1 MKPNSRPD
9 SRRTP
14 PAGRG
19 GEAGTALHEAVG
31 LLQRLIATPSPS
43 REEEATAALLCAYL
57 AERGARP
64 ERIRCNVIARSEGYD
79 PARPTLL
86 LNSHHDTV
94 RPAASWQRDP
104 YAPTIEGDRLYGLGA
119 NDAGASL
126 VCLVQ
131 TFLRYRRT
139 PLPFNLLL
147 VLSAEEEC
155 SGEHG
160 TRAWVPLL
168 APEITMAIVGEPTSL
183 QAALGERG
191 LVVLDCTARGR
202 SGHAARGE
210 GVNALYLA
218 IEDIERLRR
227 LQFERVSPLL
237 GPIHIATTMIA
248 AGTQHNVVPDTC
260 RFTVDVRTTDA
271 YTNEETVALI
281 RAAIR
286 SEAEP
291 RSTRI
296 RASVIDDKHPL
307 VRAALRAGAEPFVS
321 PTASD
326 RTLMPFP
333 ALKIGPGDSARSHAA
348 DEYVL
353 LTEIGEGLRCY
364 SEIIENTATAY
375 GNETL
380 G

>member
-1 MKPNSRPD
+1 MRAPFDP
-9 SRRTP
+9 RT
-14 PAGRG
+14 
-19 GEAGTALHEAVG
+19 EAVG
-31 LLQRLIATPSPS
+31 LLRRLIAAPSPS
-43 REEEATAALLCAYL
+43 REEGPTADLLCAFL
-57 AERGARP
+57 AEHGVRP
-64 ERIRCNVIARSEGYD
+64 ERLHHNVAARCAGYD

-94 RPAASWQRDP
+94 RPAAGYTRDP
-104 YAPTIEGDRLYGLGA
+104 YAPTIEGERLYGLGA

-126 VCLVQ
+126 VALATV
-131 TFLRYRRT
+131 FLALKDR

-147 VLSAEEEC
+147 ALSAEEEV

-160 TRAWVPLL
+160 IRALL
-168 APEITMAIVGEPTSL
+168 PTLGRIDMAIVGEPTSL
-183 QAALGERG
+183 DAALGERG

-202 SGHAARGE
+202 SGHAARDEGE
-210 GVNALYLA
+210 NALYTA
-218 IEDIERLRR
+218 IEDIERLRSLR
-227 LQFERVSPLL
+227 FERVSPLL
-237 GPIHIATTMIA
+237 GPFHIATTVIA

-260 RFTVDVRTTDA
+260 RFTVDVRTTEA
-271 YTNEETVALI
+271 YTNEETVELI

-286 SEAEP
+286 SEAVP

-296 RASVIDDKHPL
+296 RASVIDEGHPL
-307 VRAALRAGAEPFVS
+307 VRAAQAAGAAPFVS

-333 ALKIGPGDSARSHAA
+333 ALKLGPGDSARSHTA

-353 LTEIGEGLRCY
+353 LSEIGAGIDRYLH
-364 SEIIENTATAY
+364 IIENTATAY
-375 GNETL
+375 GNQTL